1 MLIAVVYVVN
11 FNRQY
16 TITDSDNV
24 VVLDCRDLMHLY
36 FIYLFL
42 YFIFRFRKDDGRREM
57 EDGAIV
63 ITGRG

>member
-11 FNRQY
+11 FNN

-24 VVLDCRDLMHLY
+24 VVLDCRDLNLY
-36 FIYLFL
+36 FINLFL
-42 YFIFRFRKDDGRREM
+42 YSIFRFRKDDGRREM

-63 ITGRG
+63 ITGGG

>member
-24 VVLDCRDLMHLY
+24 VVLDCRDLHLY
-36 FIYLFL
+36 FINLFL